1 MSASATDDLVAGGL
15 VSTEW
20 LAARLDDPRVKV
32 LDGTYHRPTAAR
44 DGDAEFLERHIP
56 GAARFDIDDGCDPGD
71 SLPHMIPSP
80 ERFAEKVSALGI
92 SNSDTVVVYDV
103 YGLQSSARTWWM
115 FRLFGHDAVAV
126 LDGGLPKWSA

>member
-1 MSASATDDLVAGGL
+1 MARRRRTRMSASATDDLVAGGL

-32 LDGTYHRPTAAR
+32 LDGTYHLPTAAR

-56 GAARFDIDDGCDPGD
+56 GAARFDIDDVCDPGD

-80 ERFAEKVSALGI
+80 ERRSEEHTSE
-92 SNSDTVVVYDV
+92 
-103 YGLQSSARTWWM
+103 LQSLMRLSSAVFCLKKKTA
-115 FRLFGHDAVAV
+115 HADAH
-126 LDGGLPKWSA
+126 SIHQI